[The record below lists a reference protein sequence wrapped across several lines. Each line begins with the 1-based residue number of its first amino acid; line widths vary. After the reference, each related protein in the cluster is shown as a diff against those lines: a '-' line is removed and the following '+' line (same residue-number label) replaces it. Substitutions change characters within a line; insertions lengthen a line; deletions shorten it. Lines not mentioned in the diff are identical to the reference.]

1 MKKIFL
7 NNSAFLEGVCEL
19 ADQRVREKFGDSG
32 YVIEEE
38 ESSYTEEAQDYFNEV
53 YDEIETTLNKVLN
66 IYSEE
71 DVDNTVL
78 STLSESTLRKL
89 EDAQDKITLDILDKL
104 EYGEEVRLNDLIVL
118 YKYSSEDV
126 VVLNLATDDEW
137 EEILQL
143 QWDDEG
149 NIEYEAL

>member
-1 MKKIFL
+1 MKRIFL
-7 NNSAFLEGVCEL
+7 DNSAFLEGVCEL

-32 YVIEEE
+32 YVIVND

-66 IYSEE
+66 IYSSE
-71 DVDNTVL
+71 DEDSTVL

-89 EDAQDKITLDILDKL
+89 EDAQDKIKLDMLDNL
-104 EYGEEVRLNDLIVL
+104 EYGEEVRLNDLFIL
-118 YKYSSEDV
+118 YKYSSEDI
-126 VVLNLATDDEW
+126 VVLNISTEDEW
-137 EEILQL
+137 EEVLQL